1 MTNYVKVKFC
11 KGFGSEY
18 TYLLPDNL
26 KAEKLKAGDPIVV
39 PVGSEAALKV
49 AYIVQVTGKANIPPH
64 ATLKQAYGLVR
75 KI

>member
-1 MTNYVKVKFC
+1 MAKYVKVKFY
-11 KGFGSEY
+11 KGFGTEY

-26 KAEKLKAGDPIVV
+26 KAEKLKPGEPIVV
-39 PVGSEAALKV
+39 PVGTEANLKV